1 MKINQ
6 KSQIPLYQQIAEA
19 FKSQILSGEWKSGEY
34 LPSVRSLAADLKLSV
49 VTTLKAYDILVQEG
63 LISSQAGKGYYVNE
77 QNEEMLR
84 EQHMRIVEGYLL
96 QAMESAKLMHM
107 SDEELIEMLSTLLEV
122 K

>member
-19 FKSQILSGEWKSGEY
+19 FKSQILSGEWKSGDY

-84 EQHMRIVEGYLL
+84 EQHMRIVEGHLL
-96 QAMESAKLMHM
+96 QAIESAKLMHM
-107 SDEELIEMLSTLLEV
+107 SDVELIEMLSTLLEV